1 MTVAQQAGSR
11 SEISTHTQ
19 REKEESKE
27 RGEKEEKVKRDK
39 KMWLRKRL
47 RRHKQTNCAYRSHD
61 QQKQPVFDRA
71 ST

>member
-27 RGEKEEKVKRDK
+27 RGEKEEKSK
-39 KMWLRKRL
+39 KG
-47 RRHKQTNCAYRSHD
+47 
-61 QQKQPVFDRA
+61 QKDVVA
-71 ST
+71 